1 MLPDDALFPNN
12 VVSTLR
18 KRAIT
23 LPFFGIVLPTVG
35 VVASEI
41 LLFHEFATFALWG
54 HFLTLLV
61 CVFVPL
67 YGSAN
72 TELLQMFALLP
83 LFRLVTLGMPVFVE
97 LTLFWFPLVYAPV
110 LPAVYL
116 VIRAQPHLRPRFN
129 SRAFGLLLVPA
140 LIVSAFLG
148 EIEWLIITPEALIT
162 EWSLTQL
169 LLITVVMIGFVG
181 FIEELLFRGILQTG
195 LKTYFGRWG
204 SILFVSALFGLM
216 HSGYGSGLQLLFAG
230 CLGLLYGVTYEYT
243 DSLLLI
249 TVMHGILNVFLF
261 AVVPTYT
268 PFIL

>member
-1 MLPDDALFPNN
+1 MPPDDALFPNN
-12 VVSTLR
+12 VVSTVR

-23 LPFFGIVLPTVG
+23 FPFFDIVLPTVG

-41 LLFHEFATFALWG
+41 FLFYEFTAFALWG
-54 HFLTLLV
+54 YFLTLIV
-61 CVFVPL
+61 CVFIPL
-67 YGSAN
+67 YRSAEA
-72 TELLQMFALLP
+72 ELLQMFALLP
-83 LFRLVTLGMPVFVE
+83 LFRLVNLGMPVFSE

-129 SRAFGLLLVPA
+129 SRAFGLLLVPT

-148 EIEWLIITPEALIT
+148 EVEWLIIAPEALIT

-169 LLITVVMIGFVG
+169 LLMTVVMIGFVG
-181 FIEELLFRGILQTG
+181 FIEELLFRGVLQTG
-195 LKTYFGRWG
+195 LKAYFGQWG

-230 CLGLLYGVTYEYT
+230 CLGLLYGATYEYT
-243 DSLLLI
+243 DSLLLV
-249 TVMHGILNVFLF
+249 TVMHGVLNVFLF
-261 AVVPTYT
+261 AVVPIYG

>member
-1 MLPDDALFPNN
+1 MASDDTLFSNT
-12 VVSTLR
+12 VISTLR
-18 KRAIT
+18 RRVIT
-23 LPFFGIVLPTVG
+23 FPFFGIVLPTTG

-41 LLFHEFATFALWG
+41 FLFYGYTAFALWG
-54 HFLTLLV
+54 QFLTLLV

-67 YGSAN
+67 YRSEEAR
-72 TELLQMFALLP
+72 LFQMFALLP
-83 LFRLVTLGMPVFVE
+83 LFRLVNLGMPVFVE

-116 VIRAQPHLRPRFN
+116 IVRAQPNLRPRFDI
-129 SRAFGLLLVPA
+129 RAFGLLLAPA

-148 EIEWLIITPEALIT
+148 EVEWLIITPEALIT

-169 LLITVVMIGFVG
+169 VLIAVVMICFVG
-181 FIEELLFRGILQTG
+181 FIEELLFRGVLQTG
-195 LKTYFGRWG
+195 LKAYFGQWG

-230 CLGLLYGVTYEYT
+230 CLGLLYGITYEYT

-249 TVMHGILNVFLF
+249 TVMHGVLNVFLF
-261 AVVPTYT
+261 AVVPIYG
-268 PFIL
+268 PFVL